1 MRLISFVIHAGH
13 FTSHTSLDPRKN
25 TASKCR
31 KKSSPLTTL
40 TSRATPYLKT
50 AVFSCAKDNLDA
62 SIDLPYFSFKMKS
75 CFSILVA
82 LIIIV
87 VFAGTAGLLW
97 YGSKTTEFKKGQ
109 DAETMERSMEH

>member
-1 MRLISFVIHAGH
+1 
-13 FTSHTSLDPRKN
+13 
-25 TASKCR
+25 
-31 KKSSPLTTL
+31 
-40 TSRATPYLKT
+40 
-50 AVFSCAKDNLDA
+50 
-62 SIDLPYFSFKMKS
+62 MKS

-109 DAETMERSMEH
+109 DTETMERSMDH